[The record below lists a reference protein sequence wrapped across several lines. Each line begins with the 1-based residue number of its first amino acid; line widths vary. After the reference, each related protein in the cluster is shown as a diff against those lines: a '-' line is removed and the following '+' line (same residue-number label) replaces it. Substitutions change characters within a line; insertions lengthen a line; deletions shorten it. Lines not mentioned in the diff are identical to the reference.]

1 MQGVSE
7 IAAPVKLARA
17 FDLKRAC
24 AASIA
29 ALAWS
34 ALAVQ
39 VYFDIADA
47 IAKNQ
52 SIANGLIQFFSFFT
66 IQTNMLIALL
76 LTISFARPQA
86 EQFLTRPSVKSALA
100 NYIVIVGVVYAL
112 MLRHLWDPHGM
123 QLVADRVLH
132 DAIPALYPLY
142 WLAFHPKGRLRWID
156 PIVWLI
162 YPVVYFAY
170 ILLRGAAFGVYP
182 YPFVDVIKLGYGGV
196 AFNALL
202 FLAAFFCLGL
212 IFAAVDRALAE
223 RDCALPTGLAERPNS
238 DK

>member
-7 IAAPVKLARA
+7 IVAAVRPPRA
-17 FDLKRAC
+17 LDLKRAC
-24 AASIA
+24 AAGIA

-52 SIANGLIQFFSFFT
+52 SVANGLIQFFSFFT

-76 LTISFARPQA
+76 LTISFARPQT

-132 DAIPALYPLY
+132 DAIPSLYPLY
-142 WLAFHPKGRLRWID
+142 WLVFLPKGRLRWID
-156 PIVWLI
+156 PIIWLI
-162 YPVVYFAY
+162 YPIIYFAY

-182 YPFVDVIKLGYGGV
+182 YPFIDVAKLGYSGV
-196 AFNALL
+196 AFNATL

-212 IFAAVDRALAE
+212 IFAAIDWALAG
-223 RDCALPTGLAERPNS
+223 RQSGSPTGLAERPNS